1 MTDSEQIKIV
11 IVDDHQIVRDG
22 IKSMLEDQT
31 DILICGEAGH
41 GDELLNFLSGHS
53 AEVILM
59 DISMPGRSGIELT
72 AEIRHLYP
80 DIKVLMLSMYMD
92 QEVIIRAV
100 RNGAMGYLEKNTTK
114 KELISAIHALARG
127 EEYYSDEVSR
137 IIVRHTLRKSRE
149 EEPKGLQDIS
159 KRELEILKLLAE
171 GLTNQQIGEKLFIS
185 TRTVESH
192 KTHVMQKLGLKTN
205 IDLFRF
211 LTRQGFLEV

>member
-11 IVDDHQIVRDG
+11 IVDDHLIVRDG

-192 KTHVMQKLGLKTN
+192 KTHVMQKLGLKSN

-211 LTRQGFLEV
+211 LARQGFLEV

>member
-1 MTDSEQIKIV
+1 MSELKPVNIL

-22 IKSMLEDQT
+22 IKSLLEDQP
-31 DILICGEAGH
+31 DIIICGEAGN
-41 GDELLNFLSGHS
+41 GEELMQLLPIKNG
-53 AEVILM
+53 AVILM
-59 DISMPGRSGIELT
+59 DISLPGQSGIELT
-72 AEIRHLYP
+72 SEVKHAWP
-80 DIKVLMLSMYMD
+80 DVKVLMLSMYMD
-92 QEVIIRAV
+92 EEVIIKAV
-100 RNGAMGYLEKNTTK
+100 RSGAMGYLEKNTTK

-149 EEPKGLQDIS
+149 EEPKGLQDVS

>member
-1 MTDSEQIKIV
+1 MTDSEQIRIL
-11 IVDDHQIVRDG
+11 IVDDHTIVRDG

-31 DILICGEAGH
+31 DILICGEAGN
-41 GDELLNFLSGHS
+41 GDELMAYLSVNS
-53 AEVILM
+53 AQVILM

-72 AEIRHLYP
+72 AEIRLLYP
-80 DIKVLMLSMYMD
+80 DIRVLMLSMYMD

-114 KELISAIHALARG
+114 KELIAAIRALAQG
-127 EEYYSDEVSR
+127 EEYFSDEVSR
-137 IIVRHTLRKSRE
+137 IIVRHTLRKTRE
-149 EEPKGLQDIS
+149 DESKGLQDIS

-211 LTRQGFLEV
+211 LARQGFLEV

>member
-1 MTDSEQIKIV
+1 V
-11 IVDDHQIVRDG
+11 
-22 IKSMLEDQT
+22 
-31 DILICGEAGH
+31 
-41 GDELLNFLSGHS
+41 
-53 AEVILM
+53 
-59 DISMPGRSGIELT
+59 
-72 AEIRHLYP
+72 
-80 DIKVLMLSMYMD
+80 KVLMLSMYMD
-92 QEVIIRAV
+92 EEVIIKAV
-100 RNGAMGYLEKNTTK
+100 RSGAMGYLEKNTTK

-149 EEPKGLQDIS
+149 EEPKGLQDVS

>member
-1 MTDSEQIKIV
+1 MSELKPVFIL

-22 IKSMLEDQT
+22 IKSLLEDQP
-31 DILICGEAGH
+31 DIVISGEAGN
-41 GDELLNFLSGHS
+41 GEELMQLLPEKNV
-53 AEVILM
+53 AVILM
-59 DISMPGRSGIELT
+59 DISLPGQSGIELT
-72 AEIRHLYP
+72 SEVKLAWP
-80 DIKVLMLSMYMD
+80 DVKVLMLSMYMD
-92 QEVIIRAV
+92 EEVIIKAV
-100 RNGAMGYLEKNTTK
+100 RSGAMGYLEKNTTK

-149 EEPKGLQDIS
+149 EEPKGLQDVS